1 MPEPVTIGVGILT
14 WEYGVKPVLDS
25 VKKEYGEE
33 TKKLIKSGL
42 SKAWEKLPFTKQE
55 QEVIEA
61 EIVDV
66 DVEVLSDEKK
76 FLEFIENNNQIQDL
90 MNEVIKREPNI
101 NIVIEKSYNEI
112 LIDGSNNSITF

>member
-42 SKAWEKLPFTKQE
+42 SKVWEKLPFTKQE

-61 EIVDV
+61 EIVDI

-76 FLEFIENNNQIQDL
+76 FLEFIQNNDHIQEL
-90 MNEVIKREPNI
+90 MKEVTKREPNI

>member
-1 MPEPVTIGVGILT
+1 MEPLSIGIGTLA
-14 WEYGVKPVLDS
+14 WEYGVKPALDS
-25 VKKEYGEE
+25 AKKEYGEE
-33 TKKLIKSGL
+33 AKKLIKSGL
-42 SKAWEKLPFTKQE
+42 SKVWQKLPFTKQE

-61 EIVDV
+61 EIVDI

-76 FLEFIENNNQIQDL
+76 FLEFIQNNNQIQEL
-90 MNEVIKREPNI
+90 MTEVTKREPNI